1 MTENKT
7 ESQVQFTEDE
17 MEKLKKIRDGYL
29 SVQHQFGQLSITKIR
44 LDNQL
49 NSLDETKENLTKN
62 FKSIQDDE
70 KKFLDEINEKYGEGE
85 LDPETG
91 VFVPNT

>member
-1 MTENKT
+1 MAENKT

-29 SVQHQFGQLSITKIR
+29 SVQHQFGQVSITEIR
-44 LDNQL
+44 LDSQL
-49 NSLDETKENLTKN
+49 DALGETKENLTKN

-70 KKFLDEINEKYGEGE
+70 KNFLDEINDKYGEGE

-91 VFVPNT
+91 VFISNK